1 VKEKEL
7 KKENLITKLSLENAQ
22 LKEQLQRYKHV
33 LDDLEDQR
41 NQLITEIKGDF
52 NKKTIQI
59 ERSKKALINL
69 SEDLRSEK
77 QMLIKAKDELEK
89 KSIQLNNSNKDLQ
102 QFAFVASHDLKAP
115 TSNMM
120 ALLSLIVSD
129 NVTQEQNEELIQ
141 KLKQAAKSMHDTI
154 STLNE
159 VLSVKMNIKL
169 DMEKV
174 NISTALANILLGI
187 ENMLEE
193 HNVELIE
200 DFREVEYINF
210 PLIHLN
216 HILQNLV
223 TNAIK
228 FRREGQIPIIKIKTK
243 KVTDGTCLIVEDNG
257 QGIDLEKYGGKL
269 FGLFQRFHLDIEGKG
284 IGLHLC
290 KNIIEYYG
298 GRIDVESKEG
308 VGTTFKIILN

>member
-129 NVTQEQNEELIQ
+129 NVTQEQNKELIQ

-257 QGIDLEKYGGKL
+257 KGIDLEKYGGKL

>member
-41 NQLITEIKGDF
+41 NQLITEIKDDF

-120 ALLSLIVSD
+120 ALLSLIVSG

-257 QGIDLEKYGGKL
+257 KGIDLEKYGGKL